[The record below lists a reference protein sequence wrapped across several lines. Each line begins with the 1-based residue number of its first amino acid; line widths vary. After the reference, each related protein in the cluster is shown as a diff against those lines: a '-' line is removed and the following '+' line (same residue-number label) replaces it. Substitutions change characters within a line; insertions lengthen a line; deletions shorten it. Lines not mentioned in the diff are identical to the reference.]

1 MKSLRDYITLIEG
14 QQQDTVS
21 EAVAP
26 AAAPTGNSFDAK
38 LAQMQAAQKAKGV
51 RTGPVAST
59 TPQPD
64 PKGPG
69 ARPTGWI
76 ARTTGADARW
86 DTANA
91 AKWNPDGTA
100 KKPAVAVAKAKS
112 VTPAPQQAAQPAPQQ
127 AAEPTAPVAPVGPW
141 PAGSPQDAAWQKL
154 TPEDQKWIGQADPTD
169 QMILARA
176 PNGGKPAAAP
186 AQGAQP
192 APVAQAARPGVK
204 AGGEVV
210 DTRGG
215 ATGQDEMEESAP
227 GALPEI
233 VKTPDGFHQVV
244 AGDKTI
250 NVFWNR
256 LKTTTTPVTIQATY
270 QGKPVTVLYDPVPT
284 EQGTYNGVPADGK
297 RLQEGLTSFQNDELS
312 RIVSLVQHR

>member
-1 MKSLRDYITLIEG
+1 MKSLRDYIALVEG
-14 QQQDTVS
+14 EQLDEVL
-21 EAVAP
+21 EAAP
-26 AAAPTGNSFDAK
+26 AAAPAGNSFDAR
-38 LAQMQAAQKAKGV
+38 LAQVKG
-51 RTGPVAST
+51 TQPTKPVAST

-69 ARPTGWI
+69 PRPTGWI

-91 AKWNPDGTA
+91 GKYNPDGTA
-100 KKPAVAVAKAKS
+100 KKPAVAVAKAKP

-127 AAEPTAPVAPVGPW
+127 AAEPAAAPAAPTGPW

-169 QMILARA
+169 QFILARA

-186 AQGAQP
+186 AAPAQGAQP
-192 APVAQAARPGVK
+192 AAQAAQPGVK

-215 ATGQDEMEESAP
+215 AAGQDEMEES
-227 GALPEI
+227 
-233 VKTPDGFHQVV
+233 V
-244 AGDKTI
+244 
-250 NVFWNR
+250 
-256 LKTTTTPVTIQATY
+256 
-270 QGKPVTVLYDPVPT
+270 
-284 EQGTYNGVPADGK
+284 
-297 RLQEGLTSFQNDELS
+297 SFQNDELT
-312 RIVSLVQHR
+312 RLISLVQHR